1 MKSAPTSY
9 FPGVRLILWQ
19 FGLGFKKKHL
29 DYLTGLGLIW
39 LDIGLGLI
47 KCNNQA
53 EVPLQK
59 YEDFVELS
67 VKQFVTQSSL
77 ISLGQI
83 ICGV

>member
-1 MKSAPTSY
+1 M
-9 FPGVRLILWQ
+9 
-19 FGLGFKKKHL
+19 

-39 LDIGLGLI
+39 LDIGLGLT

-77 ISLGQI
+77 IFLGQI
-83 ICGV
+83 TCGV

>member
-1 MKSAPTSY
+1 MITH
-9 FPGVRLILWQ
+9 R
-19 FGLGFKKKHL
+19 
-29 DYLTGLGLIW
+29 T
-39 LDIGLGLI
+39 LI